1 MHIRLIHSAAAKA
14 ALIAAASLA
23 LVAAGTAAFA
33 GTHHAPKAAAAS
45 SPITVCVGSAKT
57 YSPTRVVFNLHTDG
71 TTTCPSGSFA
81 TSWNKAG
88 PQGIQG
94 PPGPAASDVDGSLG
108 GSWSLAAPAPVQTG
122 GSFSQR
128 STDIGSLALK
138 AGTYLVS
145 VNFKATPD
153 ATTGGDVFPV
163 LTVYNGPFT
172 GDFSADLFNA
182 GAGALEDPTAAELS
196 GNDLIDSYFSGSGV
210 VTVPAGGETL
220 HFLAFGYDSDTGA
233 GSYEMDTASVA
244 AVQVGS

>member
-1 MHIRLIHSAAAKA
+1 MSALARPTLRARNFTTPTRSPTPQAALTGCVPTTSTRPDLSAEPRTPEKAEDPLHIRLIHSAAAKA

-108 GSWSLAAPAPVQTG
+108 GSWSLAAP
-122 GSFSQR
+122 
-128 STDIGSLALK
+128 
-138 AGTYLVS
+138 
-145 VNFKATPD
+145 
-153 ATTGGDVFPV
+153 
-163 LTVYNGPFT
+163 
-172 GDFSADLFNA
+172 
-182 GAGALEDPTAAELS
+182 
-196 GNDLIDSYFSGSGV
+196 
-210 VTVPAGGETL
+210 
-220 HFLAFGYDSDTGA
+220 
-233 GSYEMDTASVA
+233 
-244 AVQVGS
+244 